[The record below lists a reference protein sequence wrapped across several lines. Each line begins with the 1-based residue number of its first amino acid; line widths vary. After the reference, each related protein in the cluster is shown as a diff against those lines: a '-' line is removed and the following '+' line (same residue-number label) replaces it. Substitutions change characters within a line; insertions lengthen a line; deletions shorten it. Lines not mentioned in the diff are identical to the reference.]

1 MDPTTALE
9 NVAYARAQNS
19 EHQMELLKTAAAIM
33 SQDRYVLMV
42 VDSATALFRTDFQG
56 RGELSE
62 RQMQLAQFLR
72 QLTRLAEE
80 FGIAVFV
87 TNQVCRSLCVCV
99 CVCVCV
105 EPIIYIADCTTR
117 IR

>member
-1 MDPTTALE
+1 
-9 NVAYARAQNS
+9 
-19 EHQMELLKTAAAIM
+19 MELLKTAAAIM

-87 TNQVCRSLCVCV
+87 TNQVSDCVLSSIDCAVMNIV
-99 CVCVCV
+99 CLHVLLFNV
-105 EPIIYIADCTTR
+105 
-117 IR
+117 